1 MIDPATKAATA
12 ALSNIVD
19 DLYNFL
25 KSKAK
30 YTLNK
35 RNVTRKLPTLFSRM
49 QNVRFIKTLWQ
60 FDTAVDVELFYCD
73 SHVIPPQT
81 KRGRSRRKKIDK
93 VSDFGKA
100 RNILVKGI
108 AGQGKSIFLRH
119 LCIKEFEAGE
129 RIPVFI
135 ELRRILKNETIV
147 DHISRYLDIL
157 DLPID
162 ASLFKVL
169 LQSGKFV
176 FFLDGFDEV
185 QEEHKQHTLN
195 ELENLCAYSGNSP
208 FTITTR
214 PNTSIEMSPYFDVF
228 ILDDLRGREYET
240 VIKKLASSRSYAN
253 TLIKAISANKDEVLP
268 LLSNPL
274 LITLLIISYKSY
286 QRLPEKLSDFYDS
299 IFFVLLRRHDGTKP
313 GFTRPRRCKI
323 NDNQYREIFD
333 TLCFEAGKSDKPFFD
348 YRVMCELIEKSIGRM
363 NLIEDADRYLKDI
376 IDVTCLILHE
386 GNEYRFIHKS
396 VQEYYAASFIK
407 NRPENL
413 AKDFYTACMSDYL
426 TSSKWEQELGFL
438 SEIDKYRYSKHYLLP
453 LCRKWLNIDNDND
466 LVSGCPSTTK
476 ELIKHTVGLFI
487 IGLGS
492 RSPDCVYSFQLNTLG
507 QILDEVNYL
516 DFMDLDFCD
525 LLSKIKNKSIFVDK
539 ELLKLNYLESKI
551 KVPRTEN
558 NEHDFITEITV
569 EQIKD
574 EGYYVNE
581 ITSLATR
588 IINDIYSIWREAY
601 SYVNRE
607 ESFDITADIGF

>member
-12 ALSNIVD
+12 AFSNVVD

-35 RNVTRKLPTLFSRM
+35 RDVTRKLPTLFSRM
-49 QNVRFIKTLWQ
+49 QNVRLIKTLWQ
-60 FDTAVDVELFYCD
+60 FDTAVDVESFYCD
-73 SHVIPPQT
+73 SHVITPRT
-81 KRGRSRRKKIDK
+81 KGRKGRRRRIDK
-93 VSDFGKA
+93 VSDFGKV
-100 RNILVKGI
+100 RKILVKGI

-119 LCIKEFEAGE
+119 LCIKEFESGE

-135 ELRRILKNETIV
+135 ELRRILKNETIF

-176 FFLDGFDEV
+176 LFLDGFDEI
-185 QEEHKQHTLN
+185 QEEHKQLTLN
-195 ELENLCAYSGNSP
+195 ELENLSAYSGNST
-208 FTITTR
+208 FIITTR
-214 PNTSIEMSPYFDVF
+214 PNTPIEMSPTFDVF
-228 ILDDLRGREYET
+228 TLDDLRGREYET

-286 QRLPEKLSDFYDS
+286 QKLPAKLFEFYDS
-299 IFFVLLRRHDGTKP
+299 IFLVLLRRHDGTKP

-333 TLCFEAGKSDKPFFD
+333 TLCFEASKSDKPFFD
-348 YRVMCELIEKSIGRM
+348 YRIMCELIEKSIGRM
-363 NLIEDADRYLKDI
+363 NLIEDADCYLKDI

-413 AKDFYTACMSDYL
+413 AKDFYTACMSDYF
-426 TSSKWEQELGFL
+426 TSAKWGQELDFL
-438 SEIDKYRYSKHYLLP
+438 SEIDKYRYSKYYLLP

-466 LVSGCPSTTK
+466 LINGCPSTTE

-487 IGLGS
+487 VGLGP
-492 RSPDCVYSFQLNTLG
+492 RTPNRVYTFQLNTLG
-507 QILDEVNYL
+507 QILDEGNYL
-516 DFMDLDFCD
+516 DLMDLDFCD
-525 LLSKIKNKSIFVDK
+525 LLSRIEKKSISVDK
-539 ELLKLNYLESKI
+539 ELLKRNYLESKT
-551 KVPRTEN
+551 KVPQTEHA
-558 NEHDFITEITV
+558 EDTVDITV

-574 EGYYVNE
+574 AGYYVNE

-588 IINDIYSIWREAY
+588 IINDIYSIWRETY
-601 SYVNRE
+601 LYVNRE
-607 ESFDITADIGF
+607 ESFDITADIGI